1 MPKHEM
7 CTRCTKKLMWIFRLY
22 AKAPLICLLSAYV
35 LERDMVFQK
44 AFGRFI
50 IRAVAMPPH
59 DSERFA
65 LNDPILDIWS
75 SERLKLTEIGQFER
89 NSKCKPSTAWI
100 ECENIYD
107 MVKSFKF
114 YGHLLGKD
122 LRTCLGYRV
131 ANDASS
137 ECHSA
142 LHIHQATY
150 NYLIAGVFCPTRRL
164 VFF

>member
-1 MPKHEM
+1 M
-7 CTRCTKKLMWIFRLY
+7 FF
-22 AKAPLICLLSAYV
+22 AYV

-44 AFGRFI
+44 AFGHFI
-50 IRAVAMPPH
+50 MRAVAMPPD
-59 DSERFA
+59 DSLCFA
-65 LNDPILDIWS
+65 LNVPILDIWS
-75 SERLKLTEIGQFER
+75 SERLKRTEIGQFER
-89 NSKCKPSTAWI
+89 NSKCKQN

>member
-1 MPKHEM
+1 
-7 CTRCTKKLMWIFRLY
+7 
-22 AKAPLICLLSAYV
+22 
-35 LERDMVFQK
+35 MVFQK

-89 NSKCKPSTAWI
+89 NSSTAGI

-107 MVKSFKF
+107 MGKSFKL

-122 LRTCLGYRV
+122 LMTCLGYRV

-142 LHIHQATY
+142 
-150 NYLIAGVFCPTRRL
+150 
-164 VFF
+164 